1 MGIYRAIQFNTQTN
15 LLDITAQ
22 FDPSLVYPL
31 TPPQG
36 MVLTAS
42 GTLTNGSLVTLV
54 NSGGNIEAVASS
66 ASASCSQPALPAN
79 GFVLNSY
86 TNGQPVTVFLAGLFT
101 TAVEG
106 ATAANVGDLVYLS
119 GASGQVTL
127 TPLLPTSVWSP
138 DTAYIFGQ
146 TIIDGNGN
154 YETVTTAG
162 TSGAS
167 EPLPTPPGAGSPP
180 TQPVWATTCGGT
192 TVDGSASPPTA
203 VVWKMSPAPLQQVVG
218 TIVYYDAV
226 TGQCTIDFQPL
237 LNVGDVSSVAL
248 AMPSDFA
255 VGGSPIVN
263 SGVFMVTWLPQAAN
277 TVHAGPATGGSGS
290 VVWRPLVVADIP
302 PLPFSKI
309 ISGVNTVAAMVVGAG
324 ASLSF
329 STAGSPPITGV
340 INANELYGVAVSAT
354 APTTGQYLV
363 ATGPTSAAWQTQAAV
378 SPGTGGQVAY
388 YAATGSEVS
397 GDSRLTDNGTT
408 LAYTGSGGIG
418 SGSVATTGLISVG
431 TTISSYNGIST
442 VANGIPTIYGKA
454 DLAAQTGGTAATP
467 LIGSASAG
475 IWRVIIYLVVT
486 VPDTGSPPGSTLP
499 DSRVIFTDR
508 DSGATIVVQ
517 ATAGSMGNATTTF
530 ASATVEINAKASTSI
545 EYDIGQVTP
554 YASNLPLSMQFA
566 YHARAEFLG

>member
-1 MGIYRAIQFNTQTN
+1 M
-15 LLDITAQ
+15 
-22 FDPSLVYPL
+22 
-31 TPPQG
+31 
-36 MVLTAS
+36 
-42 GTLTNGSLVTLV
+42 VTLV

-146 TIIDGNGN
+146 TIINGNGN

-192 TVDGSASPPTA
+192 TVNGSASPPTA

-363 ATGPTSAAWQTQAAV
+363 ATGPTSAAWQTQTAV
-378 SPGTGGQVAY
+378 TPGVAESNRFLCHLGKRDFRGPQAHRQWNHADLY
-388 YAATGSEVS
+388 GHQWHRDAGAHHQRRDSNHTRVRQRRYRCHGLVKPRVGTQWRCA
-397 GDSRLTDNGTT
+397 DSRRLRQRKGFRH
-408 LAYTGSGGIG
+408 
-418 SGSVATTGLISVG
+418 
-431 TTISSYNGIST
+431 
-442 VANGIPTIYGKA
+442 
-454 DLAAQTGGTAATP
+454 
-467 LIGSASAG
+467 AS
-475 IWRVIIYLVVT
+475 
-486 VPDTGSPPGSTLP
+486 
-499 DSRVIFTDR
+499 F
-508 DSGATIVVQ
+508 
-517 ATAGSMGNATTTF
+517 
-530 ASATVEINAKASTSI
+530 
-545 EYDIGQVTP
+545 
-554 YASNLPLSMQFA
+554 
-566 YHARAEFLG
+566 